1 MQKVISIAI
10 IGILFSGCS
19 VFRGERKST
28 PAREY
33 TGELSVTDVIESNL
47 TNFDFIIQ
55 KAEIQ
60 YIDEGTEVNLI
71 ASLKHKADNKYLVSL
86 RTKSGIEISRI
97 FISEDTLLI
106 NDRINKKLFYGSPGY
121 LEEKYGI
128 SFLALPLMFGDIII
142 SNPVQETVIC
152 KDGKGE
158 IKTKIN
164 TRNVSYLLNCTYR
177 KVTNIKIENENKENH
192 IEISL
197 AEFQNMGANI
207 YPGVIELTENVE
219 NSKVRIEIRKIEFN
233 SVDNMNFLPGA
244 NYEKVLIK

>member
-1 MQKVISIAI
+1 MQNVISITI

-28 PAREY
+28 PSWEY
-33 TGELSVTDVIESNL
+33 ASELSVTDVIESNL
-47 TNFDFIIQ
+47 TNYDFIIQ

-60 YIDEGTEVNLI
+60 YIEEGTEVNLI
-71 ASLKHKADNKYLVSL
+71 ASLKHRADNKFLVSL
-86 RTKSGIEISRI
+86 RTKSGIEIARI

-106 NDRINKKLFYGSPGY
+106 NDRINKKLYYGSSGY

-128 SFLALPLMFGDIII
+128 SFLALPLIFGDIII
-142 SNPVQETVIC
+142 SKPIQEKIFC

-158 IKTKIN
+158 IKAKID

-197 AEFQNMGANI
+197 AEFKNMGANI
-207 YPGVIELTENVE
+207 YPGIIELTENVE

-233 SVDNMNFLPGA
+233 SVDNVNFLPGA